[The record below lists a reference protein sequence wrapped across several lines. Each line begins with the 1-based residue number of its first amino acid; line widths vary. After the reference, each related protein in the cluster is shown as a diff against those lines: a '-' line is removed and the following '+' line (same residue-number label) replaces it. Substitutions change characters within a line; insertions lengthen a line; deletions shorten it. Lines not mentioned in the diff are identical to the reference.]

1 MMRSRLG
8 FMVSAAAAVMVL
20 AATAGQAFPAAP
32 AVVSELPDSGV
43 PGVNGKVFALASDGT
58 YLYFGGK
65 FSRVIDP
72 ITGKKIE
79 TADNVARI
87 DESTLAVDKT
97 FHPAVTRSTG
107 GQYVHGLSVF
117 GGELYIAGLFD
128 SVDGNP
134 VENLAAVSTVD
145 GSFDTAF
152 APTSNGKLHTVLAT
166 AGGVYFGGQFSRAD
180 GKPRNN
186 AAAVAALDGSILPW
200 DPNLDSTVRNLVSD
214 GTNIWAAGHFTTVA
228 GSACQSLARL
238 DPTTGA
244 STGWCPDTNS
254 VVPPMTAWDVDPQPS
269 AIYGGFGQ
277 KPNYVASF
285 DPVTGVHNWKK
296 GSPGNV
302 ESVKYADS
310 SRLFLSGHIG
320 TAVGTQACGS
330 GNLHGVL
337 YANPATGSYNCS
349 WLPHL
354 RPDQGNYTGGWTLL
368 ITNDGGVNHLWLGGF
383 FTSISTQNDSQ
394 SGCEAPTSSCVPTG
408 SLARWTI

>member
-1 MMRSRLG
+1 MAKL
-8 FMVSAAAAVMVL
+8 
-20 AATAGQAFPAAP
+20 
-32 AVVSELPDSGV
+32 
-43 PGVNGKVFALASDGT
+43 
-58 YLYFGGK
+58 
-65 FSRVIDP
+65 
-72 ITGKKIE
+72 TG
-79 TADNVARI
+79 
-87 DESTLAVDKT
+87 
-97 FHPAVTRSTG
+97 
-107 GQYVHGLSVF
+107 
-117 GGELYIAGLFD
+117 AGL
-128 SVDGNP
+128 VDGNP
-134 VENLAAVSTVD
+134 VENLAAVSTLD

-186 AAAVAALDGSILPW
+186 AAAVAAVDGSILPW
-200 DPNLDSTVRNLVSD
+200 DPNFDDTIRNLVSD
-214 GTNIWAAGHFTTVA
+214 GTNIWAAGHFTTV
-228 GSACQSLARL
+228 GGTTTCQSLTKV

-244 STGWCPDTNS
+244 WTGWCPDSS

-285 DPVTGVHNWKK
+285 DPVTGVRNWKR

-310 SRLFLSGHIG
+310 SRLFFSGHIG
-320 TAVGTQACGS
+320 TAVGTLPCGS
-330 GNLHGVL
+330 GSLHGVL
-337 YANPATGSYNCS
+337 SADPATGKFDCS

-394 SGCEAPTSSCVPTG
+394 SVPTG